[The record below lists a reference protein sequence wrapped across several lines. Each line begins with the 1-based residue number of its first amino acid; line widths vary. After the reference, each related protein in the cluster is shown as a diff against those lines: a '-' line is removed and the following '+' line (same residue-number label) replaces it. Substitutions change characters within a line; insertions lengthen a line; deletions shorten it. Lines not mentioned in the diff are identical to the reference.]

1 MSRCSSAR
9 SRRPDTAAVALP
21 WILAALAVSASPA
34 TAGGPPAFTEHL
46 RFGASATICVA
57 FADSDGDGDQDLAVG
72 NVNNQ
77 QNFLY
82 INDGGL
88 SFTEQ
93 AAFGTRHTFALAWAD
108 ADNDGDR
115 DMAVANRL
123 HNNRLIL
130 NQGGNSF
137 MGQNQFGT
145 GLSMAL
151 AWADYDLDGDLD
163 IAVGHGILGT
173 AEQNTLYRNE
183 GDGTWTESAQFGVG
197 QTCTLVWG
205 DVDGDGD
212 PDLAAGNGGFST
224 EEQNYLYVNN
234 GDGTF
239 TERAEFGLGN
249 SVSLAFGDAD
259 NDGDLDLAV
268 GNWGAGQ
275 SRLYFNDGAGNFTGV
290 DEFGNG
296 DPNTVAWGDFD
307 NDGDLDLAQGNGDF
321 GSAAPNTLW
330 VNTGAGVFTASAQFG
345 LGSTDGVAWADV
357 DGDGDLDL
365 AAGNEH
371 SPDLNYLYENLENDA
386 DWLYL
391 RPVGHSFDLGAGY
404 SNRDAIGAKVYAY
417 EAGFLGDPAHLLGV
431 REICAHGGFS
441 SQNQIEAHFGVPGRT
456 AVDVRIV
463 WPGSAGSHVTQDLP
477 GIPVPGRYTVH
488 EGTTATPVTTGM
500 AAPPSAEWRVVPNPS
515 RAGVAL
521 DLAGAGAAGSVDI
534 VDAAG
539 RLVRRVAGSSAA
551 DDALHAAWDGRDA
564 AGRPV
569 GAGVYFAKPAGRE
582 GPSGRIVILH

>member
-1 MSRCSSAR
+1 MSRSSSLHPGRSRAAAGLLAGILLASSAAC
-9 SRRPDTAAVALP
+9 PPAA
-21 WILAALAVSASPA
+21 
-34 TAGGPPAFTEHL
+34 AGGAPAFTEHL

-88 SFTEQ
+88 AFTEQ
-93 AAFGTRHTFALAWAD
+93 NAFGTRHTFALAWAD
-108 ADNDGDR
+108 VDNDGDR

-130 NQGGNSF
+130 NHGGNSF
-137 MGQNQFGT
+137 MGQNQFGL

-163 IAVGHGILGT
+163 IAVGHGILGSP
-173 AEQNTLYRNE
+173 EQNALYRNE
-183 GDGTWTESAQFGVG
+183 GDGTWAEFPEFGVG

-259 NDGDLDLAV
+259 HDGDLDLAV
-268 GNWGAGQ
+268 ANWGAGQ
-275 SRLYFNDGAGNFTGV
+275 SRLYVNDGAGNFTGA
-290 DEFGNG
+290 DAFGDG
-296 DPNTVAWGDFD
+296 DPNTIAWGDFD

-330 VNTGAGVFTASAQFG
+330 VNTGGGVFAASPQFG

-357 DGDGDLDL
+357 DLDGDLDL

-371 SPDLNYLYENLENDA
+371 SPDLNNLYENLENDT

-391 RPVGHSFDLGAGY
+391 RLVGHSFDLGAGH
-404 SNRDAIGAKVYAY
+404 SNRDGIGAKVYAY
-417 EAGFLGDPAHLLGV
+417 EPGFLGDPAHLLGF

-441 SQNQIEAHFGVPGRT
+441 SQNQIEAHFGLPGRAT
-456 AVDVRIV
+456 VDVRIV
-463 WPGSAGSHVTQDLP
+463 WPGSAGSRVTQDIA

-488 EGTTATPVTTGM
+488 EGTTATSVTTGM
-500 AAPPSAEWRVVPNPS
+500 AAPPAAAWRVVPNPS

-521 DLAGAGAAGSVDI
+521 ELAGAAAVRDVDI
-534 VDAAG
+534 VDAGG
-539 RLVRRVAGSSAA
+539 RLVRRVAAASAG

-569 GAGVYFAKPAGRE
+569 GAGVYFAKPAGQT